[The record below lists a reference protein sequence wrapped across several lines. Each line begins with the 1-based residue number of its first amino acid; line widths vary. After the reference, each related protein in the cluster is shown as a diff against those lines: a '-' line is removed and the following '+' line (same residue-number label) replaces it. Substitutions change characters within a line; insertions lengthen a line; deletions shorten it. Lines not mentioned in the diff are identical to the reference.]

1 MPLGSKAGA
10 KFSVGALAPPL
21 SKHAG
26 PRGSRQPEN
35 GVNRSPGHPPRPH
48 SIQSGPLAAEAAPP
62 PPTASLHLFLLTS
75 SPVPVLPFPSPDLP
89 DPGIKLAS
97 PAQAGS
103 SSLSQQGSSH

>member
-62 PPTASLHLFLLTS
+62 PPTASAA
-75 SPVPVLPFPSPDLP
+75 PVPADFLSCADGPLSCQGCELLFFFP
-89 DPGIKLAS
+89 G
-97 PAQAGS
+97 QACT
-103 SSLSQQGSSH
+103 

>member
-62 PPTASLHLFLLTS
+62 PPTASLHLFLLLS
-75 SPVPVLPFPSPDLP
+75 CADGPLSCQGCELLFFFP
-89 DPGIKLAS
+89 G
-97 PAQAGS
+97 QACT
-103 SSLSQQGSSH
+103 